1 MAQGPK
7 EAARAHRTWAS
18 RALHKR
24 TEYSRIDSITVRA
37 NSSEFAIPPPKKRL
51 VGYAVCIS
59 PGRRGAHTSR
69 RLAEVKHA
77 SESNQSCRPIGIRRI
92 GISRLLSA
100 SPFFS
105 STASYG
111 GGAGG
116 IVAAGTGTSF
126 SAGTS
131 GTPIGAEFADVDAG
145 GFGPAEGFGSGF
157 GIPGSSAEAGPSG
170 FGPVGSS
177 GFGTATGLAG
187 GIGAVGTM
195 AAEVG
200 LGPLAIEGGGLPGPG
215 MAFGALAASAGISA
229 AASDDS
235 GVGQMTITT
244 GATHWEFEALRPP
257 QAAIAKG
264 SPAMAGRLAGAKN
277 PSQMLSSAGRGR
289 GITQPDPSN
298 RSSIRRRRRSAM
310 VRS

>member
-1 MAQGPK
+1 MRRNRINLAVRLGF
-7 EAARAHRTWAS
+7 EELES
-18 RALHKR
+18 RA
-24 TEYSRIDSITVRA
+24 
-37 NSSEFAIPPPKKRL
+37 
-51 VGYAVCIS
+51 
-59 PGRRGAHTSR
+59 
-69 RLAEVKHA
+69 
-77 SESNQSCRPIGIRRI
+77 
-92 GISRLLSA
+92 LLSA

-170 FGPVGSS
+170 FGPIGSS

-244 GATHWEFEALRPP
+244 GANTLGIRSFATPTSGYSEGFTGAGGSVGGGEESQPNVEQAPAAGEASLSPIP
-257 QAAIAKG
+257 AIEAVFAAADV
-264 SPAMAGRLAGAKN
+264 
-277 PSQMLSSAGRGR
+277 
-289 GITQPDPSN
+289 QPWYDPDVAIS
-298 RSSIRRRRRSAM
+298 
-310 VRS
+310 